1 MKNTI
6 QTLLR
11 LAFVA
16 ALAFSLNVSAEDNKP
31 TYKDAVKELLAKVRP
46 MMAKDSDEAATAY
59 LKGAREL
66 TKQFPNEIGARAMML
81 AAASISSDEKLKK
94 KIITELAGL
103 KEKKFARITDRAKAE
118 LKKMNALGN
127 PVAIKFTAVDGRKVD
142 LSKMKGKVVL
152 IDFWATW
159 RGPCVEEIP
168 NLKKTYAKLH
178 KKGFEIVGI
187 SLDSKEDKLTKFV
200 ADKGMTWPQ
209 HFDSKGRS
217 NTIAKEFGIRS
228 IPAMWLIDTNGNLV
242 DMNARHNLEEKV
254 EKLLAAGKDG
264 ANEK

>member
-11 LAFVA
+11 LALVA
-16 ALAFSLNVSAEDNKP
+16 ALTFSLTVFAEEDKVD
-31 TYKDAVKELLAKVRP
+31 YKDAEKAFVEKIRP
-46 MMAKDSDEAATAY
+46 MMAKD
-59 LKGAREL
+59 R
-66 TKQFPNEIGARAMML
+66 TKAIAEIIIGARQL
-81 AAASISSDEKLKK
+81 AKDYPSEIGPRGLLLQGASLSTDKK
-94 KIITELAGL
+94 AKRAIFTELAKL
-103 KEKKFARITDRAKAE
+103 KDKKFARVTDQAKAE

-159 RGPCVEEIP
+159 CGPCVAEIP
-168 NLKKTYAKLH
+168 SLKKTYARLH

-187 SLDSKEDKLTKFV
+187 SLDSKEDKLTEFV

-209 HFDSKGRS
+209 HFDGKGWS

-254 EKLLAAGKDG
+254 EKLLTAGKDG
-264 ANEK
+264 TSEK